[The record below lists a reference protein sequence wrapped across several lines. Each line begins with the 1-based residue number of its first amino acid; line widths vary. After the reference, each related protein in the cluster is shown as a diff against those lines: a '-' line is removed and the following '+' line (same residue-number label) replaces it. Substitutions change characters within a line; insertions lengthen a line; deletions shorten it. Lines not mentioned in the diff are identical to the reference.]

1 MCFMVWPPLHTINNL
16 FVPLQYRVLGGNIG
30 SFGWHTWLTWKLWR
44 EERELEESIS
54 DTENSAP
61 VDPTVVV
68 PVNEAA
74 PQAIPVSVPPPTPKT
89 PDPLPSAAPARQCPF
104 RSTFPSQFVEPDES
118 KCLRPGL
125 PSTAAPVEPTKPSP
139 QAFVVSEATTSQH
152 ESGAVAPALS
162 RWWKWWPLSNRPAD
176 CDARPTRV
184 MTASDLEGFLACKTL
199 VGADGKAVPVASLVG
214 KTLALYFS
222 ASWCPPCKRFTPKLV
237 ETYEALQQAH
247 PDGDVEFIFVSL
259 DSDKAFFKE
268 YHGHMPWPALPYD
281 VAQDWGRRLQ
291 TFFGARG
298 VPWLVTIK
306 PDGTVANANAVRCV
320 GADAQGKDFPWE
332 GFS

>member
-1 MCFMVWPPLHTINNL
+1 MTMCFMVWPPLHTFNNV

-44 EERELEESIS
+44 EERELEEALSRS
-54 DTENSAP
+54 DSSA
-61 VDPTVVV
+61 VDSAAV
-68 PVNEAA
+68 PAKEPA
-74 PQAIPVSVPPPTPKT
+74 PQAIPDSVPPPPPKA
-89 PDPLPSAAPARQCPF
+89 PDPPPSAAPARQCPF
-104 RSTFPSQFVEPDES
+104 RSTFPSHFVEPDES
-118 KCLRPGL
+118 KCLRPGM
-125 PSTAAPVEPTKPSP
+125 PVAAAPVEPTKPAP
-139 QAFVVSEATTSQH
+139 QD
-152 ESGAVAPALS
+152 SGAVAPGVS
-162 RWWKWWPLSNRPAD
+162 RWWKWRPLTNRPAD

-259 DSDKAFFKE
+259 DSDKTFFKE

-332 GFS
+332 GSR